1 MSVKVSNNRGN
12 FWGLVEQKGPWKTTM
27 NDLTR
32 SQQNQPSKQSGGG
45 IQIGGTKNAGHA
57 GWYAQMNPNVD
68 ANYGPPPPKPS
79 QYVQK
84 SIISRPLPMLKG
96 ARGSVLY
103 NSPIESV
110 RSEPDASQKP
120 GSRQQPLFQESEVE
134 APRVTENPS
143 LTQEIPSLMPES
155 DYENSSIHSDHFQ
168 SWLNG
173 QPNDQDILT
182 RASDPTTIIQG
193 QDQTTQTELHQGS
206 KGNQTDPLTVEQSGN
221 QTDPPDMSEAGSDPF
236 RDPSEVGANPFRD
249 PSEVG
254 ANAFRDPSEVG
265 SFRDSSVTSGSNM
278 PTSHPSSDTSG
289 SSMNT
294 ASMDAPQLAL
304 QAILTR
310 ALLEYQTDRARA
322 VEETRQLLLDN
333 PMLAASLGSQ
343 MEFDEGETLMG
354 PIDDNLYNE
363 FQSFIRD
370 LRLRYRG
377 VPLDRSRRKTKLFQP
392 FVDPE
397 RVTDFKNFTKN
408 KRNNRKEKK
417 VPRQIAQPTENA
429 PRVPTPAP
437 VESDRAR
444 GKRPRMEELTEGVS
458 LPNQIKELEKRI
470 EAYKTIEKR
479 KKLTNNQLKAW
490 LAARSKLRELRKK
503 RDEKKD

>member
-1 MSVKVSNNRGN
+1 MYVILYKMAVRVQSSRGS
-12 FWGLVEQKGPWKTTM
+12 FWGLVEQKGPWKTTAS
-27 NDLTR
+27 DIQR
-32 SQQNQPSKQSGGG
+32 SQPYQATKDTGGG

-57 GWYAQMNPNVD
+57 GWYAQINPNVD

-96 ARGSVLY
+96 AQGSVLY

-134 APRVTENPS
+134 APREKYPDLVE
-143 LTQEIPSLMPES
+143 EI
-155 DYENSSIHSDHFQ
+155 DYYSA
-168 SWLNG
+168 
-173 QPNDQDILT
+173 NDVDSNMTL
-182 RASDPTTIIQG
+182 
-193 QDQTTQTELHQGS
+193 
-206 KGNQTDPLTVEQSGN
+206 
-221 QTDPPDMSEAGSDPF
+221 DMSEAGSDPF

-254 ANAFRDPSEVG
+254 

-278 PTSHPSSDTSG
+278 STSHPSSDTSG

-304 QAILTR
+304 QAILRR

-490 LAARSKLRELRKK
+490 LAARSKLRELLKK